1 MILTLQIFISIY
13 LLVSSV
19 ALVLYL
25 YNKFLQYLTPVKGY
39 LAGSLIVLSILSFD
53 FFMFSFT
60 AEKIDKLNKQ
70 VNTEISYNR

>member
-1 MILTLQIFISIY
+1 MILTLQIFIVLY

-25 YNKFLQYLTPVKGY
+25 YNKFLQYLTPAKGY
-39 LAGSLIVLSILSFD
+39 VMGVLIVLSILSFD

-60 AEKIDKLNKQ
+60 AEKINELNQQ
-70 VNTEISYNR
+70 VNSEMSYYK